1 MSNKDLFKIDFGQKF
16 EYTSFE
22 NKTKIGK
29 GGFGVVYKAYLKDI
43 KQTVALK
50 SLDYDNEHS
59 FNNFVREVK
68 YTAKVN
74 HDNIIQFFGITQG
87 IVDPDIRPEIKEIC
101 NRLDH
106 MRLEPVYQHIN
117 SNTLN
122 YKFKGSAEATIET
135 AIPFLKFT
143 SIIDDIINFT
153 GEIEQIYQSA
163 EHNKHISKSLFER
176 IVAIETSLRLLKAYK
191 DEHKEFFNKQNFVAM
206 QKLSDNI
213 QKMKNFISEITQLK
227 GLLKYQTK
235 SIQTIFYELTTE
247 FNSCIN
253 TLNFIITDSAKIRTE
268 NEKEIIDND
277 LEELNQY
284 LFKIGGGITD
294 ENNNISEAVN
304 EINVVKK
311 LILDSKN
318 NREQIQQA
326 VEVQNKPLKLADFRE
341 TDETRGK
348 KVRKYIRQADNKTVA
363 FKYVADESD
372 TTNVKNDIR
381 NQVAILMKLKDCHQ
395 IIQFHGLISDGE
407 RCYLVSEWAKH
418 SNLREFYVNYGGPI
432 DVRKKLNIAVDIARG
447 LNFLLAV
454 EIVHRDIRPE
464 NILITADETAKIT
477 NFSLSRYFR
486 DKTRKLDV
494 SLQTVR
500 YSAPEMLYRNNNKY
514 NTKCEV
520 YSFGILLWEL
530 AEQRIPYEDLNDIM
544 EIKNRVDKEKYREPF
559 TDYSSLP
566 KEYKDISR
574 KAVGADPEF
583 RPTLTEMFKTLK
595 NFLEPLNPPN
605 LPNKV
610 PYKTDEAPPIS
621 HTHNIQ
627 DDNLQVTEI
636 INFAEFNYMTIKEA
650 SSTHRVTNGNLEM
663 AFKCFN
669 AGFKI
674 EIFCWLL
681 SLQKTNKYTYTEK
694 ERERRA
700 AQLFK
705 EVADA
710 SDEVPDA
717 QLKYGLCLFQGTG
730 VERNFSEA
738 AKYFK
743 KAADNGLVVGMYN
756 IGNILYTGLTG
767 VKDEKL
773 GIKYIR
779 KAAQNNYSDAIEFCK
794 KNNIS
799 II

>member
-1 MSNKDLFKIDFGQKF
+1 MVLQYANSGDLRCYLNDHFSKLDWSTKVRMAKEISSGIDCLHSANIVHRDLHDRNILVHDGNRETPIEGTPNDFKNL
-16 EYTSFE
+16 YCAAWS
-22 NKTKIGK
+22 
-29 GGFGVVYKAYLKDI
+29 
-43 KQTVALK
+43 
-50 SLDYDNEHS
+50 
-59 FNNFVREVK
+59 
-68 YTAKVN
+68 
-74 HDNIIQFFGITQG
+74 
-87 IVDPDIRPEIKEIC
+87 VDPDSRPDIKEIC
-101 NRLDH
+101 NKLDH
-106 MRLEPVYQHIN
+106 MQLEPVYKHIN
-117 SNTLN
+117 TNNLN
-122 YKFKGSAEATIET
+122 YKYKGNTEVTIET
-135 AIPFLKFT
+135 AIPFLKFIP
-143 SIIDDIINFT
+143 IIIDIINVT
-153 GEIEQIYQSA
+153 EEIALIYQSA

-176 IVAIETSLRLLKAYK
+176 IVAVETSLRLLKAYK

-213 QKMKNFISEITQLK
+213 QKMKKFISEITQLK
-227 GLLKYQTK
+227 GLMKYSQTK
-235 SIQTIFYELTTE
+235 SIQTIFYELTAE
-247 FNSCIN
+247 FNNCIN
-253 TLNFIITDSAKIRTE
+253 TLNFTVVDDTEVHKE

-277 LEELNQY
+277 LEDLNQY

-294 ENNNISEAVN
+294 ENNNISETVN

-311 LILDSKN
+311 LILDSKT
-318 NREQIQQA
+318 NRQQIQQA
-326 VEVQNKPLKLADFRE
+326 IDVQNKLMKLDDFRE
-341 TDETRGK
+341 TNETRGK
-348 KVRKYIRQADNKTVA
+348 KVRKYIRIIDNIAVA
-363 FKYVADESD
+363 FKYIADESD
-372 TTNVKNDIR
+372 TNVKNDIR

-407 RCYLVSEWAKH
+407 RCYIVSEWAEH
-418 SNLREFYVNYGGPI
+418 SNLREFYTNYSGPI
-432 DVRKKLNIAVDIARG
+432 DIRKKLNIAVDIARG

-464 NILITADETAKIT
+464 NILIMADETAKIT
-477 NFSLSRYFR
+477 NFSFSRHFK
-486 DKTRKLDV
+486 DETRKLAV

-500 YSAPEMLYRNNNKY
+500 YSAPEMLCRNNNKY

-544 EIKNRVDKEKYREPF
+544 EIKN
-559 TDYSSLP
+559 S
-566 KEYKDISR
+566 I
-574 KAVGADPEF
+574 GADPEF

-595 NFLEPLNPPN
+595 GLLGPLNSPK
-605 LPNKV
+605 LSNKI
-610 PYKTDEAPPIS
+610 PYKTNEVLPIS
-621 HTHNIQ
+621 FTHNNIQ

-650 SSTHRVTNGNLEM
+650 TSTHRITNGNLEM

-669 AGFKI
+669 AYAKLGDLKA
-674 EIFCWLL
+674 
-681 SLQKTNKYTYTEK
+681 KYFVGYYLYRKLINTPYTEE

-717 QLKYGLCLFQGTG
+717 QLKYGLCLFHGTG
-730 VERNFSEA
+730 VEKNFPEA

-756 IGNILYTGLTG
+756 VGNILYTGLTG
-767 VKDEKL
+767 IKNEKL

-779 KAAQNNYSDAIEFCK
+779 KAAQNNHSDAIEFCK
-794 KNNIS
+794 INNIS